1 MGWTFR
7 LYYGLLILQVILF
20 LTIDRYLISVN
31 YGKTFWGSKSVVNKK
46 KFIFTKI
53 ISYLYIIGR
62 LCYIVYCILVFPISF
77 VAQTGFTIDTFIYGI
92 YGEIVDDSKLLVKH
106 TPFGTEVNYADGLNK
121 VYSNSSYFDGK
132 VIFYWEENSPEIIY
146 LFISKIG
153 IFMKYANPSHNFIY
167 YGVDFNQLEYDD
179 DSNTLYLDS
188 NNSENRS
195 RIEDLNGELY
205 LEYYTMH
212 FDRNTGKQIEIPVRI
227 KL

>member
-1 MGWTFR
+1 
-7 LYYGLLILQVILF
+7 
-20 LTIDRYLISVN
+20 
-31 YGKTFWGSKSVVNKK
+31 
-46 KFIFTKI
+46 
-53 ISYLYIIGR
+53 
-62 LCYIVYCILVFPISF
+62 VYCILVFPISF